1 MGLLQPG
8 GIGGKILTKVLD
20 ATVKS
25 VLVLT
30 LQRLA
35 TRRASPWKLLKLQPE
50 F

>member
-1 MGLLQPG
+1 M

-30 LQRLA
+30 
-35 TRRASPWKLLKLQPE
+35 PE
-50 F
+50 IGHEKGFPMEAVETPT